1 LLIFDWREISAI
13 FAGGVIGALLR
24 ALLSE
29 AWVVEPGSWPWATF
43 VVNVFGAL
51 LLGYFATRMQE
62 RLPVLPWGRPF
73 VGTGLCG
80 ALTTFSAMQ
89 LEIFDMVDLGHY
101 ALAVAY
107 ASASITAGMIAVVLS
122 TGLVRRARLSR

>member
-1 LLIFDWREISAI
+1 MSFDWREIAAI

-24 ALLSE
+24 ASLSE

-43 VVNVFGAL
+43 VINVFGAL
-51 LLGYFATRMQE
+51 LLGFFVTRMQE
-62 RLPVLPWGRPF
+62 RLPVLPLGKPF

-89 LEIFDMVDLGHY
+89 LELFEMLDFGHY
-101 ALAVAY
+101 ALAAGY
-107 ASASITAGMIAVVLS
+107 ASASLTAGMIAVVLS

>member
-1 LLIFDWREISAI
+1 MSFDWREISAI

-24 ALLSE
+24 ASLSE
-29 AWVVEPGSWPWATF
+29 AWVVEPGSWPWPTF
-43 VVNVFGAL
+43 AVNVLGAL
-51 LLGYFATRMQE
+51 LLGYFVTRMQE

-73 VGTGLCG
+73 VGTGFCG

-101 ALAVAY
+101 GLAAAYVA
-107 ASASITAGMIAVVLS
+107 ASITAGMVAVVLS